1 MSKVFWV
8 VFGGSFFFFFFS
20 LFLGGFFGK
29 FKYGTAMMYGVLLLR
44 RLLM

>member
-8 VFGGSFFFFFFS
+8 VFGGSFFFFFS

-29 FKYGTAMMYGVLLLR
+29 FKYGTAMMYGVLLLQ